1 MGSYSARVENVG
13 LNETERLVYHL
24 CRKSFLSLW
33 SYANPQGKTPG
44 KELCDVLVV
53 CEPDIIILSVK
64 DVAFIEKGDEKINQT
79 RWFKRAIEES
89 VKQIY
94 GAERWINS
102 TTHAIRNDGKQGLPF
117 PKPAVRRV
125 HRVAVALGGK
135 GKVWKSFGDFGKG
148 FVHVFDERSLE
159 IVMNE
164 LDTITDFIKYLS
176 DKEAL
181 YRSGTQTIF
190 NGGGEEDLLTLY
202 LHNNRQFPTDE
213 ELGQPDT
220 IILDDDLWATFSRK
234 PEYLRKKDA
243 DRESY
248 SWDSLLEVYCHDVLN
263 EHLEV
268 GSSASDLE
276 KVARTMAR
284 ESRFNRRL
292 LGSSLNEFMR
302 RSDPRM
308 PEEQRVGPRMVSCPS
323 GVVYVFLTRPH
334 GYERELRAR
343 ELWLRCYVARGTN
356 PNKYDT
362 VIGIATE
369 EPVRGK
375 GYTLDTVFYWRKDWT
390 EEDQRKC
397 AQIQKELGYFRNP
410 NETQVHVDEYPL
422 E

>member
-1 MGSYSARVENVG
+1 MGSTSAMVENVG

-33 SYANPQGKTPG
+33 SYANPQGKSPG

-64 DVAFIEKGDEKINQT
+64 DVAFIEAGDEKVNQT

-117 PKPAVRRV
+117 PEPAVRRV

-135 GKVWKSFGDFGKG
+135 DKVWKSFGDFGKG

-164 LDTITDFIKYLS
+164 LNTITDFIKYLS

-181 YRSGTQTIF
+181 YRSGTQTFF
-190 NGGGEEDLLTLY
+190 NGGGEEDLLALY

-213 ELGQPDT
+213 ERGQPDT
-220 IILDDDLWATFSRK
+220 IILDDRLWATFTLK

-248 SWDSLLEVYCHDVLN
+248 SWDSLLETYCDDVLN

-268 GSSASDLE
+268 GSSVSDLE
-276 KVARTMAR
+276 KAARTMAR
-284 ESRFNRRL
+284 ENRFNRRL

-308 PEEQRVGPRMVSCPS
+308 SEEQRVASRMVSSPS

-362 VIGIATE
+362 VIGVATE

-375 GYTLDTVFYWRKDWT
+375 GYTLDTVFYWEKDWT
-390 EEDQRKC
+390 VDDQRKC

-410 NETQVHVDEYPL
+410 NETQVHVDEYPPK
-422 E
+422 

>member
-1 MGSYSARVENVG
+1 MIPSAG
-13 LNETERLVYHL
+13 LNQTERLVYHL

-44 KELCDVLVV
+44 KELCDILVV
-53 CEPDIIILSVK
+53 CEPDVIIFSVK
-64 DVAFIEKGDEKINQT
+64 EVIFSEEGDEKVKQA
-79 RWFKRAIEES
+79 RWFKRAIEDS

-102 TTHAIRNDGKQGLPF
+102 TTHVIRNDGKQGLPF
-117 PKPAVRRV
+117 PEPAVRRV

-181 YRSGTQTIF
+181 CRSGTQTIF
-190 NGGGEEDLLTLY
+190 NGGGEEDLLALY

-213 ELGQPDT
+213 ELGQPAT

-263 EHLEV
+263 EHLEI

-284 ESRFNRRL
+284 ENRFNRRM
-292 LGSSLNEFMR
+292 LGSSLSDFMR
-302 RSDPRM
+302 RSDPKT
-308 PEEQRVGPRMVSCPS
+308 PDEHRVHSRMVPSFS
-323 GVVYVFLTRPH
+323 GVVYVLLTRPH

-343 ELWLRCYVARGTN
+343 ELWLRCYVARGIN
-356 PNKYDT
+356 PYKYDT

-375 GYTLDTVFYWRKDWT
+375 GYTLDTVFMWMKDWSKK
-390 EEDQRKC
+390 DQRKVVG
-397 AQIQKELGYFRNP
+397 IQKELGYFRNP
-410 NETQVHVDEYPL
+410 NESHVHVDEYPL

>member
-1 MGSYSARVENVG
+1 MAERIGNTG
-13 LNETERLVYHL
+13 LNETERLVYRL

-44 KELCDVLVV
+44 KELCDILVV
-53 CEPDIIILSVK
+53 CEPDVIIFSVK
-64 DVAFIEKGDEKINQT
+64 EVAFIEEGDELVNQT
-79 RWFKRAIEES
+79 RWSKRAIEES

-102 TTHAIRNDGKQGLPF
+102 TTYVIRSDGKQGLPF
-117 PKPAVRRV
+117 PEPAVRRV

-176 DKEAL
+176 DKEAM

-190 NGGGEEDLLTLY
+190 NGGGEEDVLALY
-202 LHNNRQFPTDE
+202 LHQNRVFPTDQE
-213 ELGQPDT
+213 PGRPDT
-220 IILDDDLWATFSRK
+220 IILDDDLWETFSRK
-234 PEYLRKKDA
+234 PEYLRKKKA
-243 DRESY
+243 DKDGY
-248 SWDSLLEVYCHDVLN
+248 IWDSLLEVYCRDVLN
-263 EHLEV
+263 ENLEI
-268 GSSASDLE
+268 GSSVTELE

-284 ESRFNRRL
+284 ESRFNRRM
-292 LGSSLNEFMR
+292 LGTSLKEFMR

-308 PEEQRVGPRMVSCPS
+308 PKEQRIASRMVPSSS
-323 GVVYVFLTRPH
+323 GVVYILLTRPH
-334 GYERELRAR
+334 GYDRELRAR
-343 ELWLRCYVARGTN
+343 ELWLRCYVARGIN
-356 PNKYDT
+356 EYKYDT

-369 EPVRGK
+369 EPVKGK
-375 GYTLDTVFYWRKDWT
+375 GYTLDTVFLWMKDWT
-390 EEDQRKC
+390 EEDGRKIS
-397 AQIQKELGYFRNP
+397 AIQKELGYFQKP
-410 NETQVHVDEYPL
+410 EETHVHVDEYPP